1 MEVSIETP
9 MPYHSLIELLFS
21 QIKDIAQIIWNF
33 AEGMRFN
40 RSTFENDF
48 VILKLGSPLQFNV
61 NVQPACLPT
70 SENFLSVDS
79 TEDMCFT
86 SGWGRLQYG
95 KLLFIQL
102 LFIL

>member
-1 MEVSIETP
+1 
-9 MPYHSLIELLFS
+9 
-21 QIKDIAQIIWNF
+21 
-33 AEGMRFN
+33 MRFN
-40 RSTFENDF
+40 KSTFENDF

-86 SGWGRLQYG
+86 SGWGELQYG
-95 KLLFIQL
+95 KLFFSSLYENL
-102 LFIL
+102 

>member
-1 MEVSIETP
+1 
-9 MPYHSLIELLFS
+9 
-21 QIKDIAQIIWNF
+21 
-33 AEGMRFN
+33 MRFN
-40 RSTFENDF
+40 KSTFENDF

-70 SENFLSVDS
+70 SQNFLSVDS

-95 KLLFIQL
+95 KLFFQVLFIYKKNIYL
-102 LFIL
+102 Y

>member
-1 MEVSIETP
+1 
-9 MPYHSLIELLFS
+9 LLYS

-40 RSTFENDF
+40 KSTFENDF

-70 SENFLSVDS
+70 SQNFLSVDS

-95 KLLFIQL
+95 KLFFQVLFIYKKNIYL
-102 LFIL
+102 Y

>member
-1 MEVSIETP
+1 
-9 MPYHSLIELLFS
+9 LLFS

-40 RSTFENDF
+40 RNTFENDF
-48 VILKLGSPLQFNV
+48 VILKLGSPLKFNV

-70 SENFLSVDS
+70 SENFVSVDS

-95 KLLFIQL
+95 KLFFSSSFYI
-102 LFIL
+102 